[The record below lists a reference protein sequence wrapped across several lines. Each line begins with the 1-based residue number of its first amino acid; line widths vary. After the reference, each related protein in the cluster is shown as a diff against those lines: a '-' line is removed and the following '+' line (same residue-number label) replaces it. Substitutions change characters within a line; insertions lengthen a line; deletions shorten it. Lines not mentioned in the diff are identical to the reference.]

1 MCSSRR
7 KALLAAASW
16 AAREQPLNA
25 RKDDLRNPDPE
36 SGLLRETRAPPV
48 CPRAAWRPVRV
59 LRGPRQGGEGSCV
72 NCAQS
77 GLPAAWPPGPR
88 ALLRSQPVP
97 ALPGRPL
104 SSLPAAE
111 GPDREVPRGGTRVG
125 GVAVCAR
132 TRRGVRGAGGEGLQA
147 ESGGGRARCPSGNFE
162 GRVTRML
169 PGAGQ
174 RGRSMGSNLK
184 IGPGGAGRGA
194 GVAEVWA
201 G

>member
-7 KALLAAASW
+7 KALLAAASC
-16 AAREQPLNA
+16 AAREQLLNA

-111 GPDREVPRGGTRVG
+111 GPGSASRRNPRGRSCCLCPD
-125 GVAVCAR
+125 A
-132 TRRGVRGAGGEGLQA
+132 EGCQR
-147 ESGGGRARCPSGNFE
+147 GGGRRSAGREWRGARAMSVRELRGKSHPDAARC
-162 GRVTRML
+162 
-169 PGAGQ
+169 
-174 RGRSMGSNLK
+174 GSSLK

-194 GVAEVWA
+194 GAAEVWA

>member
-59 LRGPRQGGEGSCV
+59 LRGPRRGGGRGGRVVLCE
-72 NCAQS
+72 
-77 GLPAAWPPGPR
+77 
-88 ALLRSQPVP
+88 LRSVRPPCGVAARSQSPSQIAACPRFARTSPLFPPSGRRTGKCRAEEP
-97 ALPGRPL
+97 AW
-104 SSLPAAE
+104 AE
-111 GPDREVPRGGTRVG
+111 LRSVLGRGGVSEG
-125 GVAVCAR
+125 
-132 TRRGVRGAGGEGLQA
+132 RRGEGLQA

-169 PGAGQ
+169 PGAA
-174 RGRSMGSNLK
+174 
-184 IGPGGAGRGA
+184 PA
-194 GVAEVWA
+194 
-201 G
+201 